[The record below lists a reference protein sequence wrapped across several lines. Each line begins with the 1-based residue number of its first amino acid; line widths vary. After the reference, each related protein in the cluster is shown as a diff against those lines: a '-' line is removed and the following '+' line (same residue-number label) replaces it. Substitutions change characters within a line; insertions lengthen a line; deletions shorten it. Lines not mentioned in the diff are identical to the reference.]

1 MTHMITC
8 IEFLLSCFQFGR
20 FTHVCMKEYSDGNF
34 CNQLLK
40 LHKNKDGVYITT
52 PAITHERKFHQDTS
66 TAQKVSAC
74 GPSLFLCHTT
84 LTVLVSTA
92 VESESRREQPQKGG
106 GYGSVGR
113 SFVKENS
120 GGRTVKGASAS
131 QLGPE

>member
-1 MTHMITC
+1 MV
-8 IEFLLSCFQFGR
+8 ELLR
-20 FTHVCMKEYSDGNF
+20 
-34 CNQLLK
+34 
-40 LHKNKDGVYITT
+40 VYWNPDI
-52 PAITHERKFHQDTS
+52 
-66 TAQKVSAC
+66 
-74 GPSLFLCHTT
+74 CHTK